1 MEVTI
6 EQLKWENKLLKKRIY
21 LIKNPNNNYFWSDEK
36 DVKELINDMEVFV
49 LDTQQ
54 YVVFLSRNNEMSK
67 KQGFWSQLF
76 PMVILSIIKPWLPFS
91 VRTIFQRNILRQS
104 SLSTSLN

>member
-21 LIKNPNNNYFWSDEK
+21 LIENPNNNYFWSDEK

-54 YVVFLSRNNEMSK
+54 YVIFLSRNNEMSR
-67 KQGFWSQLF
+67 KQGFWSKLF
-76 PMVILSIIKPWLPFS
+76 HMVPLSIIKP
-91 VRTIFQRNILRQS
+91 
-104 SLSTSLN
+104 